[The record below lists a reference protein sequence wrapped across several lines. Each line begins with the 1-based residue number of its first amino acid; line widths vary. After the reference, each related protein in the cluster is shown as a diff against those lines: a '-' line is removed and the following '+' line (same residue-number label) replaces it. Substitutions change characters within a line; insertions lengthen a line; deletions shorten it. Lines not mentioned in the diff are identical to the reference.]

1 MNSNSNSN
9 RISINVSVEQTNV
22 ILEALG
28 QLPFVKVYELIGSI
42 QAQAKEQL
50 QGDPPEPAAVP
61 SPSLVE
67 SAAGE

>member
-1 MNSNSNSN
+1 MTSKSN
-9 RISINVSVEQTNV
+9 ISITVTVDQTNL

-50 QGDPPEPAAVP
+50 REEAPEPAAVA
-61 SPSLVE
+61 SLVE
-67 SAAGE
+67 NAASE